1 MKYTFYLLLILLTI
15 IMISFIILNKFNE
28 IKKDRIN
35 LIHAAILCLSIIPDD
50 KNKNRGEMTS
60 ISNIKDGKNHYNVE
74 LYTKEIL
81 SISEI
86 EIIKDILK
94 YLGEHQKMQSFV
106 GTSIKIGKV
115 NIIFKKQKI
124 TDL

>member
-15 IMISFIILNKFNE
+15 IIISFIILNKFNE

-50 KNKNRGEMTS
+50 KNKNRDEMTS

-124 TDL
+124 TDW

>member
-15 IMISFIILNKFNE
+15 IIISFIILNKFNE

-50 KNKNRGEMTS
+50 KNKNRDEMTS

-115 NIIFKKQKI
+115 NIIFKKQKN
-124 TDL
+124 TDW